1 MAITER
7 NTVPKVR
14 GNVAQKW
21 SRRTSSA
28 TQEYTEGV
36 SNPRSSW
43 QAQTIAAAP
52 IQAQAVQQAIA
63 DKRFEKGVARAGDA
77 RWQAK
82 STSKGA
88 ARFGPG
94 VQDAEA
100 DYARGVQPYLDVI
113 ANITLP
119 PRGPKG
125 DPKNIQRVA
134 VLAKALRDRKL

>member
-1 MAITER
+1 M
-7 NTVPKVR
+7 PKVR

-21 SRRTSSA
+21 SRRTASA
-28 TQEYTEGV
+28 GQEYTDGIN
-36 SNPRSSW
+36 SPRASW
-43 QAQTIAAAP
+43 QAQTTAAAP
-52 IQAQAVQQAIA
+52 IQAQAIQQAIA

-77 RWQAK
+77 RWASK
-82 STSKGA
+82 SLSKGA

-119 PRGPKG
+119 ARGPKG

-134 VLAKALRDRKL
+134 VLAKALRDRKLAK